1 MSIRQALHRI
11 IQEEHQNILMEERIK
26 EGIVNWAGGVA
37 DNILYSVLN
46 NYKSIRQT
54 DIFKDPKIRA
64 LAKDLKIS
72 QKDLEARVTSLV
84 GRDKSF
90 LRALAT
96 QRYMK
101 KL

>member
-1 MSIRQALHRI
+1 MSIRKQIQQI
-11 IQEEHQNILMEERIK
+11 IKEEYDNILEEEKIK
-26 EGIVNWAGGVA
+26 EGIISWAGGVA

-54 DIFKDPKIRA
+54 DIFKDPKIKA

-72 QKDLEARVTSLV
+72 QKELEDRVEDLI

-90 LRALAT
+90 LKALAT
-96 QRYMK
+96 QRYIRR
-101 KL
+101 